1 MTIFLGVR
9 LSKAD
14 MSESAQWLVVG
25 CVAYHFFIEIV
36 LTAIKYSSMSKSRK
50 GTDTDDTDELQLQAV
65 GN

>member
-1 MTIFLGVR
+1 
-9 LSKAD
+9 